1 MKLLHVVGTRP
12 NFPKLAPVYRAG
24 RKAGLTQT
32 VVHTGQ
38 HYDEALSTSF
48 FDDLGIPAPDINLAV
63 GSMSHASQTARIME
77 RIEPVLEDHRPD
89 WLVVYGDVNST
100 AAAALVASKMGVR
113 IAHVEAGLR
122 SFDRTM
128 PEEINRLVTDRLA
141 DLLLTPSRD
150 AACLLKAEGEPD
162 EEIVFVGNVMIDTLT
177 YALEAARRLGFRESL
192 GITTDPVVVTLHRPS
207 NVDDPARMREVG
219 RALSAIAKERPV
231 IFPLHPRTAQRLRA
245 ENVDFGGVTLMEPLR
260 YMEMLNLVDG
270 AFAVVTD
277 SGGLQEETT
286 ALGIPCF
293 TVRPNTERP
302 ITITEGTNQLVPDPA
317 PLPELVRAAA
327 RPSAPRRPE
336 GWDGHAAERII
347 GALVARG

>member
-1 MKLLHVVGTRP
+1 
-12 NFPKLAPVYRAG
+12 
-24 RKAGLTQT
+24 
-32 VVHTGQ
+32 
-38 HYDEALSTSF
+38 
-48 FDDLGIPAPDINLAV
+48 
-63 GSMSHASQTARIME
+63 ME

-150 AACLLKAEGEPD
+150 AASLLKAEGEPD

-177 YALEAARRLGFRESL
+177 YALEGARRLGFRQSL

-207 NVDDPARMREVG
+207 NVDDPARMRAVG

-327 RPSAPRRPE
+327 RPSSPRRPE

-347 GALVARG
+347 DALVARG